1 MDIILYCFVLGL
13 GLCIGS
19 FLNVCVY
26 RLPREMSL
34 THPGSHCPCCNE
46 AIAWYDNIPVLS
58 WLALRGLC
66 RRCGVLISPRYLLVE
81 VLTGGVFVW
90 VYHVH
95 VTAQASMASGG
106 EPTVLAA
113 IPTLGAY
120 LILAAALIASSFVD
134 IERMMIPDEIAIGGM
149 YVGPVLCAIWPE
161 IIVHDKPLT
170 GWLLDWMGASSGGML
185 GGLAASVIGMGIG
198 AGVIYAAAVF
208 GKALFRK
215 EAMGFGD
222 VKFMGMVGAFIGWQG
237 ALLTFFVACVLG
249 AILGIALLIRR
260 RNSHI
265 PFGPYLAAGA
275 LVAMLHKGVI
285 LRLFFEFPRSFGS

>member
-1 MDIILYCFVLGL
+1 MEFILYVFVFGL

-34 THPGSHCPCCNE
+34 MHPGSHCPCCNE
-46 AIAWYDNIPVLS
+46 PIAWYDNIPVLS
-58 WLALRGLC
+58 WLRLGGLC

-81 VLTGGVFVW
+81 LLTGLVFLW
-90 VYHVH
+90 IYRSH
-95 VTAQASMASGG
+95 VTAPDGS
-106 EPTVLAA
+106 VLAA
-113 IPTLGAY
+113 APTLGAY
-120 LILAAALIASSFVD
+120 VVLASALIASSFVD
-134 IERMMIPDEIAIGGM
+134 IERMVIPDEIAIGGM
-149 YVGPVLCAIWPE
+149 YVGPVLCTLWPGMIE
-161 IIVHDKPLT
+161 HDALLT
-170 GWLLDWMGASSGGML
+170 GWLLRVVGAAGSSHVA
-185 GGLAASVIGMGIG
+185 GLAASVIGMGIG
-198 AGVIYAAAVF
+198 AAVVYAAAIF

-249 AILGIALLIRR
+249 AVIGIVLLVRR
-260 RNSHI
+260 RDTHI

-275 LVAMLHKGVI
+275 LIVMLHKDATLHI
-285 LRLFFEFPRSFGS
+285 LWNFPQIIRSWFA

>member
-1 MDIILYCFVLGL
+1 MDIILYFFALGL

-34 THPGSHCPCCNE
+34 MHPGSHCPCCNE

-81 VLTGGVFVW
+81 LLTGAVFVW
-90 VYHVH
+90 IYHTH
-95 VTAQASMASGG
+95 LTAPAGS
-106 EPTVLAA
+106 VLSA

-120 LILAAALIASSFVD
+120 LVLASALIVSSFVD
-134 IERMMIPDEIAIGGM
+134 IERMVIPDEIAIGGM
-149 YVGPVLCAIWPE
+149 YVGPVLCTIWPG
-161 IIVHDKPLT
+161 IIHHDGPLT
-170 GWLLDWMGASSGGML
+170 GWLLRMMGATTAGPVA
-185 GGLAASVIGMGIG
+185 GLAASVIGMGVG
-198 AGVIYAAAVF
+198 AGVIYAAAVL

-222 VKFMGMVGAFIGWQG
+222 VKFMGMAGAFIGWQG

-249 AILGIALLIRR
+249 AVVGIALLIRHR
-260 RNSHI
+260 DTHI

-275 LVAMLHKGVI
+275 LVVMLHKDLTVRLLWNFPQVI
-285 LRLFFEFPRSFGS
+285 GS

>member
-1 MDIILYCFVLGL
+1 MDIILYCFVAGL

-46 AIAWYDNIPVLS
+46 GIGWYDNIPVLS

-66 RRCGVLISPRYLLVE
+66 RRCGVLISSRYLLVE
-81 VLTGGVFVW
+81 LLTGGVFLW
-90 VYHVH
+90 IYHTH
-95 VTAQASMASGG
+95 LTAPPGS
-106 EPTVLAA
+106 VLGA

-120 LILAAALIASSFVD
+120 LVLASALIVSSFVD
-134 IERMMIPDEIAIGGM
+134 IERMVIPDEIAIGGM

-161 IIVHDKPLT
+161 IIQHDSLLT
-170 GWLLDWMGASSGGML
+170 GWVLEMMGASTGGAVA
-185 GGLAASVIGMGIG
+185 GLAASVIGMGIG
-198 AGVIYAAAVF
+198 AGIIYAAAVF

-249 AILGIALLIRR
+249 AVVGIALLIRR
-260 RNSHI
+260 RDTHI
-265 PFGPYLAAGA
+265 PFGPYLATGS
-275 LVAMLHKGVI
+275 LVVMLHKDVT
-285 LRLFFEFPRSFGS
+285 LRLFWDFPQVVGSWFA

>member
-1 MDIILYCFVLGL
+1 MDVILYCFVLGL
-13 GLCIGS
+13 GLCVGS

-34 THPGSHCPCCNE
+34 MHPGSHCPCCNE
-46 AIAWYDNIPVLS
+46 PIGWYDNIPVLS

-81 VLTGGVFVW
+81 LLTGGVFLW
-90 VYHVH
+90 IYHAH
-95 VTAQASMASGG
+95 VTAQASVAVAAKPS
-106 EPTVLAA
+106 VLVA

-120 LILAAALIASSFVD
+120 LILAAALIVSSFVD
-134 IERMMIPDEIAIGGM
+134 IERMVIPDEIAIGGM

-161 IIVHDKPLT
+161 IILPKLN
-170 GWLLDWMGASSGGML
+170 GSSGGML

-198 AGVIYAAAVF
+198 AGIIYAAAVF

-237 ALLTFFVACVLG
+237 ALLTFFVACILG
-249 AILGIALLIRR
+249 AVVGITLLIRR
-260 RNSHI
+260 RDTHI

-275 LVAMLHKGVI
+275 LLVMLHKDQTI
-285 LRLFFEFPRSFGS
+285 RLLCDFPQLFGS

>member
-1 MDIILYCFVLGL
+1 MEIIVYGFVLGL

-46 AIAWYDNIPVLS
+46 GIAWYDNIPVLS

-81 VLTGGVFVW
+81 LLTGGVFLW
-90 VYHVH
+90 IYHAH
-95 VTAQASMASGG
+95 LAAPAGS
-106 EPTVLAA
+106 VLGA

-120 LILAAALIASSFVD
+120 LVLASALIVSSFVD
-134 IERMMIPDEIAIGGM
+134 IERMVIPDEVAIGGM
-149 YVGPVLCAIWPE
+149 YVGPVLCTIWPE
-161 IIVHDKPLT
+161 IIQHDNLLT
-170 GWLLDWMGASSGGML
+170 GWVLRMMGANCGGPL
-185 GGLAASVIGMGIG
+185 AGLAASVIGMGIG

-249 AILGIALLIRR
+249 AIVGIALLIRPR
-260 RNSHI
+260 DTHI
-265 PFGPYLAAGA
+265 PFGPYLAVGS
-275 LVAMLHKGVI
+275 LVVMLHKDVTVRLLWDFPQVI
-285 LRLFFEFPRSFGS
+285 RSWFA